1 MEFIGPILE
10 IFKCVCPPV
19 CKYVQ
24 DHKKLDENMK
34 NLERVLQEL
43 NSQKEDIEATLKA
56 EGDQGKK
63 PRTEVK
69 NCIEQEVKKRKYF
82 SRARL
87 GKDVE
92 AKIQEMKDYYQKGC
106 SFTSLVIDAPPASG
120 LILPTTTLVGENTKK
135 IVKKIWEDL
144 MGDKVT
150 KIGVWGMGG
159 IVKTA
164 TMRHI
169 NNRLQEETNE
179 FNDVIWVTVSQ
190 PLDLIKLQTE
200 IATALKLSLTEDEDK
215 VRRAW
220 RLLGKLKA
228 KKKFALILDD
238 MWEAFPLEEVGI
250 PEPNKQNE
258 CKLMITTRS
267 VGVCHSMGCEEIKVQ
282 PLSKEEALNLFLDKV
297 GRNILHVPTLSKEII
312 NSVVEE
318 CAGLPLAIVTVAGCM
333 RGVQHC
339 FLYCALYPEDFPISK
354 DELIGYWIAEG
365 LIKEVKNV
373 QDKYDR
379 GYTILNRLVYCCLLE
394 SAKKGRCVKMH
405 DLIRAI
411 ALRITSDSPLF
422 MVQAGVHLQRFLGQQ
437 EWRQD
442 LEKVSLVK
450 NDLLEIPSNMSP
462 HCEILSTLLLQRN
475 RNLQRI
481 PECFFAHMHGLK
493 ILNLSYTD
501 IEVLPN
507 SVSDLRNLRSLLLRY
522 CRRLE
527 RVPSLAKLLALQCLD
542 LEYTAIKEV
551 PEGAEM
557 LENLVSTVYNGS
569 VANTRFYSFLRIGE
583 VNKSV
588 CFYRCKICERE
599 DVTIVLPK
607 DVRGLIMRDIED
619 VTSLNDVLSKEQG
632 LVNAGKFSHL
642 KALCFSYCPNLQ
654 KLFSLQLLPAL
665 QNLEFLVVR
674 SCKRIEEIVEVNDE
688 ETQKELG
695 TSAITI
701 TLPRL
706 KKLWLS
712 FLPELKSV
720 CSDNAVLICN
730 SLQEIQITP
739 SCPKL
744 KRLSLRLPLL
754 DNGQPPPPPALEVIK
769 IRKELWESL
778 EWDQANA
785 KEVLNPYC
793 KFEQS

>member
-1 MEFIGPILE
+1 MT
-10 IFKCVCPPV
+10 
-19 CKYVQ
+19 
-24 DHKKLDENMK
+24 DE
-34 NLERVLQEL
+34 
-43 NSQKEDIEATLKA
+43 
-56 EGDQGKK
+56 
-63 PRTEVK
+63 
-69 NCIEQEVKKRKYF
+69 
-82 SRARL
+82 
-87 GKDVE
+87 
-92 AKIQEMKDYYQKGC
+92 
-106 SFTSLVIDAPPASG
+106 
-120 LILPTTTLVGENTKK
+120 
-135 IVKKIWEDL
+135 
-144 MGDKVT
+144 VT

-159 IVKTA
+159 IGKTA
-164 TMRHI
+164 IMRHI

-179 FNDVIWVTVSQ
+179 FNDVIWVTMSQ

-215 VRRAW
+215 VRRAG

-228 KKKFALILDD
+228 KKKFVLILDD

-250 PEPNKQNE
+250 HEPNKQNG

-267 VGVCHSMGCEEIKVQ
+267 VGVCPSMGCE
-282 PLSKEEALNLFLDKV
+282 EEALNLFLDKV

-318 CAGLPLAIVTVAGCM
+318 CAGLPLAIVSVAGCM
-333 RGVQHC
+333 RGVYEIHEWRNALNELRGLVRSFNSINADVLGQLEFSYRRLKDKKVQHC

-365 LIKEVKNV
+365 LIEEVKNV

-379 GYTILNRLVYCCLLE
+379 GYTILNRLVYCCFLE
-394 SAKKGRCVKMH
+394 STKKGRCVKMH
-405 DLIRAI
+405 DLIRAM
-411 ALRITSDSPLF
+411 ALHITSDSPLF
-422 MVQAGVHLQRFLGQQ
+422 MVQAGVHLQRFPGEQ

-450 NDLLEIPSNMSP
+450 NDLPEIPSNMSP
-462 HCEILSTLLLQRN
+462 HCEILSTLFLQRK

-481 PECFFAHMHGLK
+481 PECFFAHMHG
-493 ILNLSYTD
+493 
-501 IEVLPN
+501 
-507 SVSDLRNLRSLLLRY
+507 
-522 CRRLE
+522 RLE

-551 PEGAEM
+551 PEGMEM
-557 LENLVSTVYNGS
+557 LENLVHLTIYSKMLIKFPAGILPKLCNLYSLRLNWGSETSRETVQEAARSSDRLDTFVGYFSKLDDFNTYVKSSDGQRSKHFHFQVSTVYNGS
-569 VANTRFYSFLRIGE
+569 AANTRFYSFLRTRE
-583 VNKSV
+583 ANKSV
-588 CFYRCKICERE
+588 CFYGCKICERE
-599 DVTIVLPK
+599 GVTIVLPK
-607 DVRGLIMRDIED
+607 DVQGLIMRDIED
-619 VTSLNDVLSKEQG
+619 VTSLNDVFSKEQG
-632 LVNAGKFSHL
+632 LVNAAKFSHL
-642 KALCFSYCPNLQ
+642 KALWFSYCPNLQ
-654 KLFSLQLLPAL
+654 KLFSLQLLAAL
-665 QNLEFLVVR
+665 QNLEFLVVQ
-674 SCKRIEEIVEVNDE
+674 SCNRNEEIVEVNDE

-695 TSAITI
+695 ISAITI

-744 KRLSLRLPLL
+744 KRLSLRLPPL
-754 DNGQPPPPPALEVIK
+754 DNGQPSPSPALEVIK

-785 KEVLNPYC
+785 KDVLNPYSC
-793 KFEQS
+793 SALQDNISGHSNCQSWFKNKSFH

>member
-10 IFKCVCPPV
+10 IFKRVCPPV

-24 DHKKLDENMK
+24 DHRKLDENMK

-69 NCIEQEVKKRKYF
+69 NWLQNIQRINSEAQSIEKEVKKRKYF

-92 AKIQEMKDYYQKGC
+92 AKIQEMKDYHQKGC

-159 IVKTA
+159 IGKTA
-164 TMRHI
+164 IMRHI

-190 PLDLIKLQTE
+190 PLDLFKLQTE

-215 VRRAW
+215 VRRAG

-228 KKKFALILDD
+228 KKKFVLILDD

-267 VGVCHSMGCEEIKVQ
+267 VGVCRSMGCEEVKVQ

-365 LIKEVKNV
+365 LIEEVNNV

-379 GYTILNRLVYCCLLE
+379 GYAILNRLVYCCLLA
-394 SAKKGRCVKMH
+394 SAKKGRCVNMH
-405 DLIRAI
+405 DLIRAM
-411 ALRITSDSPLF
+411 ALRITSNSSLF
-422 MVQAGVHLQRFLGQQ
+422 MVQAGVHLQRFPGEQ

-475 RNLQRI
+475 KNLQRI

-507 SVSDLRNLRSLLLRY
+507 SVSDLRNLRSLLLQY

-542 LEYTAIKEV
+542 LEYTKAKLLALISSFQ
-551 PEGAEM
+551 
-557 LENLVSTVYNGS
+557 LVSTVYNGS
-569 VANTRFYSFLRIGE
+569 VANTRFYSFLRTSE
-583 VNKSV
+583 ANKSV
-588 CFYRCKICERE
+588 CFYGCKIGERE
-599 DVTIVLPK
+599 GVAIVLPK
-607 DVRGLIMRDIED
+607 DVQGLIMRDIED

-632 LVNAGKFSHL
+632 LVNAAWFSHL
-642 KALCFSYCPNLQ
+642 KALWFSYCPNLQ

-665 QNLEFLVVR
+665 QNLELLVVQ

-688 ETQKELG
+688 EIQKELG

-720 CSDNAVLICN
+720 CSDNAVLICL

-739 SCPKL
+739 CP
-744 KRLSLRLPLL
+744 
-754 DNGQPPPPPALEVIK
+754 
-769 IRKELWESL
+769 
-778 EWDQANA
+778 
-785 KEVLNPYC
+785 
-793 KFEQS
+793 

>member
-1 MEFIGPILE
+1 
-10 IFKCVCPPV
+10 
-19 CKYVQ
+19 
-24 DHKKLDENMK
+24 MK

-69 NCIEQEVKKRKYF
+69 NWLQNVQRINSEAQSIDQEVKKRKYF

-92 AKIQEMKDYYQKGC
+92 AKIQEMKDYHQKGC

-135 IVKKIWEDL
+135 IVKNIWEDL
-144 MGDKVT
+144 M
-150 KIGVWGMGG
+150 VWGMGG
-159 IVKTA
+159 IGKTA
-164 TMRHI
+164 IMRHI

-179 FNDVIWVTVSQ
+179 FNDVIWVTMSQ

-215 VRRAW
+215 VRRAG

-228 KKKFALILDD
+228 KKKFVLILDD

-250 PEPNKQNE
+250 HEPNKQNG

-267 VGVCHSMGCEEIKVQ
+267 VGVCPSMGCE
-282 PLSKEEALNLFLDKV
+282 EEALNLFLDKV

-318 CAGLPLAIVTVAGCM
+318 CAGLPLAIVSVAGCM

-365 LIKEVKNV
+365 LIEEVKNV

-379 GYTILNRLVYCCLLE
+379 GYTILNRLVYCCFLE
-394 SAKKGRCVKMH
+394 STKKGRCVKMH
-405 DLIRAI
+405 DLIRAM
-411 ALRITSDSPLF
+411 ALHITSDSPLF
-422 MVQAGVHLQRFLGQQ
+422 MVQAGVHLQRFPGEQ

-450 NDLLEIPSNMSP
+450 NDLPEIPSNMSP
-462 HCEILSTLLLQRN
+462 HCEILSTLFLQRK

-493 ILNLSYTD
+493 IFNLSYTD
-501 IEVLPN
+501 IE
-507 SVSDLRNLRSLLLRY
+507 LLLRY

-551 PEGAEM
+551 PEGMEM

-569 VANTRFYSFLRIGE
+569 AANTRFYSFLRTRE
-583 VNKSV
+583 ANKSV
-588 CFYRCKICERE
+588 CFYGCKICERE
-599 DVTIVLPK
+599 GVTIVLPK
-607 DVRGLIMRDIED
+607 DVQGLIMRDIED
-619 VTSLNDVLSKEQG
+619 VTSLNDVFSKEQG
-632 LVNAGKFSHL
+632 LVNAAKFSHL
-642 KALCFSYCPNLQ
+642 KALWFSYCPNLQ
-654 KLFSLQLLPAL
+654 KLFSLQLLAAL
-665 QNLEFLVVR
+665 QNLEFLVVQ
-674 SCKRIEEIVEVNDE
+674 SCNRNEEIVEVNDE

-695 TSAITI
+695 ISAITI

-744 KRLSLRLPLL
+744 KRLSLRLPPL
-754 DNGQPPPPPALEVIK
+754 DNGQPSPSPALEVIK

-785 KEVLNPYC
+785 KDVLNPYC

>member
-1 MEFIGPILE
+1 
-10 IFKCVCPPV
+10 
-19 CKYVQ
+19 
-24 DHKKLDENMK
+24 
-34 NLERVLQEL
+34 
-43 NSQKEDIEATLKA
+43 
-56 EGDQGKK
+56 
-63 PRTEVK
+63 
-69 NCIEQEVKKRKYF
+69 
-82 SRARL
+82 
-87 GKDVE
+87 
-92 AKIQEMKDYYQKGC
+92 MKDYYQKGC

-333 RGVQHC
+333 RGVYEIHEWRNALNELRGLVRSVNSINADVLGQLEFSYRRLKDKKVQHC

-557 LENLVSTVYNGS
+557 LENLVHLTL
-569 VANTRFYSFLRIGE
+569 YSKMLIKFPAGE